1 MAGKLGEGRSSC
13 GGGGGWDQGAQVS
26 SLSFALDL
34 FVDLARKHV
43 LHPARLWPERGVDFW
58 WRQIQED
65 RRRSEKA
72 AA

>member
-1 MAGKLGEGRSSC
+1 M
-13 GGGGGWDQGAQVS
+13 S